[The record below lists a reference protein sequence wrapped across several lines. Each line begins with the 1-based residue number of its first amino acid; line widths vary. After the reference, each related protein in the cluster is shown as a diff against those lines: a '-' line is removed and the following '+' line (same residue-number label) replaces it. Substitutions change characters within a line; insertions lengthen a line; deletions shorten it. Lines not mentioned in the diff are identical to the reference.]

1 MNKVIISCFI
11 LIILSSC
18 TKIEGPKANL
28 VFSFQEGYN
37 GEDISLFVNR
47 NKTFENKNLVTD
59 PTLGLA
65 GTTVIENISGRQEI
79 ELFINGKSISRL
91 DVFVDSDIF
100 IGYNL
105 YGGTDFTIIISK
117 RPFTYE

>member
-1 MNKVIISCFI
+1 MNQFIISCFI
-11 LIILSSC
+11 LITLSSC
-18 TKIEGPKANL
+18 SRIDGPKANL

-37 GEDISLFVNR
+37 GQDISLFVNR
-47 NKTFENKNLVTD
+47 NKIFENKNLVTD

-65 GTTVIENISGRQEI
+65 GTTVIENISGQQET
-79 ELFINGKSISRL
+79 ELFINGKSVSRF
-91 DVFVDSDIF
+91 DIFIDSDTF

-117 RPFTYE
+117 KPFIYE